1 MTFDEVLGQVL
12 ELLQQEKRVSYR
24 GIQRR
29 FSLDEA
35 CLADLK
41 EELVFAH
48 PEIADVDGRGLV
60 WNDEAARVAA
70 PVSAPPQSPA
80 PASYTPPHLAERI
93 RAEQAAL
100 EARGVTNGER
110 KRRYGGEV
118 SVIACRPT

>member
-35 CLADLK
+35 YLADLK
-41 EELVFAH
+41 EELLFAH

-60 WNDEAARVAA
+60 CNDEAARVAA
-70 PVSAPPQSPA
+70 PVSAPAQSKGPFSM
-80 PASYTPPHLAERI
+80 PGLERPDFTQDLPRELFPT
-93 RAEQAAL
+93 RAK
-100 EARGVTNGER
+100 EAQSDSGQ
-110 KRRYGGEV
+110 K
-118 SVIACRPT
+118 P